1 LAGQADW
8 RNGPRWIH
16 MGRFGSSF
24 LAQRWPN
31 PTGPVLNIIIIYLYY
46 AYYWAFETYYPVTQQ
61 PFCTKH

>member
-31 PTGPVLNIIIIYLYY
+31 PTGPILNIIIIYLY
-46 AYYWAFETYYPVTQQ
+46 
-61 PFCTKH
+61 